1 MDHSARQ
8 KDALTST
15 LYHSLN
21 NYFQQHRHCL
31 KDREIKE
38 KERTCHFS
46 LVYMQRCEE
55 LLH

>member
-8 KDALTST
+8 KDALAST